1 MVSLLLDTHILL
13 WWRSEPAKL
22 SVGQAEALLECERG
36 NQPVAISA
44 ITLWELAKLVERG
57 RRQIEIPLREWLE
70 EIETHPRLRVLP
82 LTARIIAE
90 STQLGEGFHN
100 DPADQLIVA
109 TARCHGLR
117 LVTANERIRR
127 CGKVAVV

>member
-1 MVSLLLDTHILL
+1 MLSLLLDTHILV
-13 WWRSEPAKL
+13 WWRSEPARLTKQ
-22 SVGQAEALLECERG
+22 QAQTLLECERRRDA
-36 NQPVAISA
+36 VAISV

-57 RRQIEIPLREWLE
+57 YREIHIPLLEWLE
-70 EIETHPRLRVLP
+70 ELESHPLLRVLP

-90 STQLGEGFHN
+90 SAQLGEDFHR

-117 LVTANERIRR
+117 LVTADDRIRKWGR
-127 CGKVAVV
+127 VAIL